1 VNFDS
6 SNTNGEFYTI
16 TYTAKKFS
24 SILNETDSTNF
35 HLRVKNDKVYF
46 TGKLFNFSSDSF
58 EIDNLLIYD
67 FALGVGDTLK
77 IIDALSGINYK
88 YKIDSIVNITYL
100 DGISRKAFY
109 HDNYLF
115 FAKGLG
121 SNLGLIPFKS
131 FLLKSIPL
139 TYQELISVCKNKNN
153 PVFSENQIF
162 SNWGIQFDCNEKT
175 IIKLIDTIGN
185 SISIDDIK
193 IKIVKIF
200 PNPAS
205 NSIQVNG
212 IEKGPY
218 KIYNSIGQLQQ
229 SGNFENSI
237 QIESLKTGLYYI
249 LIEQNNFILRGSL
262 LKE

>member
-1 VNFDS
+1 MNFDS

-200 PNPAS
+200 PNRAS
-205 NSIQVNG
+205 DSIQVKG

-218 KIYNSIGQLQQ
+218 KIDNSIGQLQQ